1 MNTDRE
7 RSILEIL
14 LKEKKIRVKDLSRQL
29 YASEPSI
36 RRDLASLEKQHLIK
50 RVYGGAVLEENG
62 ISMIKIPFT
71 IRELEQS
78 SEKVRIARKASS
90 LVGDGTVLFLDAS
103 SSAYNMI
110 PFLASKKNITIIT
123 NGLKTQMKLAEY
135 SNIKTIST
143 GGQLLNSCYAL
154 VGEEAYKTIDRFT
167 ADFFFFSCRGISAEG
182 NLTDISEA
190 EDYVR
195 NKMMEHSS
203 SSYLLCNSNKIGT
216 TYYHK
221 LCHASQLNGIISD
234 SEPPENLKPY
244 FI

>member
-1 MNTDRE
+1 MRRALRFSVLTVCLAFCLTGCSAAIGASASQSGPKRYEATWMDVFDTVTTVVGYADSEEEFEARAQE
-7 RSILEIL
+7 FHDEMV
-14 LKEKKIRVKDLSRQL
+14 EYHQL
-29 YASEPSI
+29 YDI
-36 RRDLASLEKQHLIK
+36 
-50 RVYGGAVLEENG
+50 
-62 ISMIKIPFT
+62 
-71 IRELEQS
+71 
-78 SEKVRIARKASS
+78 
-90 LVGDGTVLFLDAS
+90 
-103 SSAYNMI
+103 YNDYE
-110 PFLASKKNITIIT
+110 
-123 NGLKTQMKLAEY
+123 GV

-234 SEPPENLKPY
+234 SEPPENLKP
-244 FI
+244 